1 MKVIK
6 LTDFADI
13 GNIKEGNVFLCDGGE
28 VVVADAARDTIRQ
41 IAKERWPVTSC
52 HTSNLIRYKARLWS
66 ERAKDVFWTYKY
78 LHR

>member
-1 MKVIK
+1 MKVIT

-41 IAKERWPVTSC
+41 IAEERWPVTSC
-52 HTSNLIRYKARLWS
+52 HTSNLLRYKARLWL
-66 ERAKDVFWTYKY
+66 ERAKYVFWTYKY

>member
-13 GNIKEGNVFLCDGGE
+13 GNIKEGNVFLYDGGE

-52 HTSNLIRYKARLWS
+52 HTSNL
-66 ERAKDVFWTYKY
+66 
-78 LHR
+78 